1 MAHFT
6 DATFDFLFELDVHN
20 SKEWM
25 DENRH
30 RYESDVK
37 QPMFRFVEALA
48 EPMHKAVSKHLVV
61 VPKIQRGSV
70 FQQHRDTRFSH
81 DKRPYKSNCGANFR
95 HAMADGDVAAPG
107 LYLHLEPGNC
117 FMGGGIYRP
126 PNPVLTKIR
135 EAVVADRGAWSRA
148 RNSATSSGYELGG
161 DSLTRAS
168 STRTSAGAARRH
180 LSCATCARRSQFRSE
195 PIALWASHAL
205 GRSRA
210 GPRNGAHDDVPCAPV
225 RPRTD
230 RTVSSRRQPGHHVST
245 NPL

>member
-30 RYESDVK
+30 RYESEVK

-135 EAVVADRGAWSRA
+135 EAVVADRSAWARA
-148 RNSATSSGYELGG
+148 RNNATSSGYELGG
-161 DSLTRAS
+161 DSLTRAPRGFDADDPAIEDLR
-168 STRTSAGAARRH
+168 RTS
-180 LSCATCARRSQFRSE
+180 FV
-195 PIALWASHAL
+195 I
-205 GRSRA
+205 
-210 GPRNGAHDDVPCAPV
+210 
-225 RPRTD
+225 
-230 RTVSSRRQPGHHVST
+230 SRRFDDEETLRDDFLDTYVGWCRETAPFLRYLCKALAV
-245 NPL
+245 PF